1 MPPWLPRY
9 DLDIQL
15 QTDQHQVVV
24 KERVYWTNPHQTATD
39 KIVFNA
45 HAHYAP
51 PSKDVPFLAKML
63 EILRLSPK
71 DALDF
76 DGPPL
81 TVEAVYLCGVPSSP
95 SGVAGAES
103 SKPRRGA
110 ADTGRGFEDSAPATP
125 LGDEETQQTS
135 QALRFGYQHDNDT
148 ALEVLLPFAVGPG
161 QTVAIDLDFT
171 LRLPPKQGRWG
182 QWKGVT
188 FLAQWLPVVAFYDDK
203 GWQPTPFIPWH
214 QPFFNEAGI
223 YNVRVSL
230 PANQQLAASSA
241 IDKVQDLGNGLQQ
254 IDLAQTCVR
263 DFALFASADYQVYTG
278 QVDGTQI
285 RVLALPGHE
294 WYAEQMVKIAC
305 EAMPVYNK
313 WFGRYPYPQFTVVE
327 SYFGWNGNECGGLV
341 MIDERI
347 FALPHL
353 AHNFVDALLT
363 HEICHQ
369 WWYNL
374 VGTNGYAETW
384 MDEGLAVHFCH
395 KVMDEK
401 VGKNNTLLDWPK
413 GLGWLPNI
421 HRDDYRYFGMC
432 GAMGRGDLQPVV
444 QDMPG
449 FGHLVN
455 LMAMTYDRGGKI
467 VGMIEDRLGTAAF
480 LDFMKQVRCKYEY
493 RILRVADYQRELEAY
508 THRSW
513 KEFFE
518 NWLYRPGLCDWKFE
532 SVDIHPVNGSRLLG
546 MFCNRAEPQQ
556 ARIVLRQRGTCEDAT
571 VLGFCFGDQQEMWRI
586 PIDPCR
592 PELVLPE
599 CGGAQVHAD
608 GEGQVIVDITL
619 PCRPTQITIDP
630 DRVLLHKNPANNNWK
645 PECNFRF
652 TPVFTQLEEADVTNA
667 YDRWNVIVGP
677 WLYGAAYNDP
687 WYTRSPMFGVRAAA
701 YRTQEMDLGAYLAY
715 RTDDRNIV
723 AGVDGVWDHALFP
736 HMQFG
741 FNIERSL
748 TTIANGDPQTSR
760 GVIYGRYI
768 FMYSDSMYLPPFHYV
783 EAFGSIQ
790 SHNLPDPQ
798 PPEPGTNPFNEL
810 SLGGLHYH
818 LNYLTPYWDPEGGFA
833 LDATYEEGMPIFGEH
848 RWAELAFAQ
857 VSWVKSMPQWMGWTR
872 EMPGMAWLMDS
883 RWAFRLHGA
892 AALPE
897 DGRFFPLGGGDLFR
911 GYDNLQ
917 RQGNLNWIASVEWR
931 VPLWQDI
938 DYQVCDHI
946 ATAKNLY
953 LALFSDTGNAYVNGH
968 ALGPVAECLG
978 VGLRLDVSWFGLIE
992 RTMLGVDLAKTIN
1005 DSSPLQVWLRVQ
1017 HPF

>member
-1 MPPWLPRY
+1 MPPWLPHY
-9 DLDIQL
+9 DVDIQL

-24 KERVYWTNPHQTATD
+24 KQRVYWTNPHHTATD

-45 HAHYAP
+45 HAHYSP
-51 PSKDVPFLAKML
+51 PSSDVGFLAKML
-63 EILRLSPK
+63 EILRLAPK
-71 DALDF
+71 DALDLS
-76 DGPPL
+76 GPPL
-81 TVEAVYLCGVPSSP
+81 SVEAVHLVGGPSD
-95 SGVAGAES
+95 G
-103 SKPRRGA
+103 KPTA
-110 ADTGRGFEDSAPATP
+110 V
-125 LGDEETQQTS
+125 
-135 QALRFGYQHDNDT
+135 RFGYQQDNDT

-161 QTVAIDLDFT
+161 QAVAIDVDFT
-171 LRLPPKQGRWG
+171 LRLPQKQGRWG

-188 FLAQWLPVVAFYDDK
+188 FLAQWLPVVAFYDDH

-223 YNVRVSL
+223 YNVRVTL
-230 PANQQLAASSA
+230 PANQHLGASSA
-241 IDKVQDLGNGLQQ
+241 IQRVHDLGNGLQQ

-263 DFALFASADYQVYTG
+263 DYALFASPDYQVFTG
-278 QVDGTQI
+278 QVGDTTI
-285 RVLALPGHE
+285 RVLALPDHE
-294 WYAEQMVKIAC
+294 WYAQEMIKIAT
-305 EAMPVYNK
+305 EAIPIYSK
-313 WFGRYPYPQFTVVE
+313 WFGPYPYPQFTVVE

-395 KVMDEK
+395 KVMDQK
-401 VGKNNTLLDWPK
+401 VGKNNVLLDWPQ

-432 GAMGRGDLQPVV
+432 GAMGRGDLGPVV

-480 LDFMKQVRCKYEY
+480 LDFMKLVRCKYEY
-493 RILRVADYQRELEAY
+493 RILRVADYQHELEAY
-508 THRSW
+508 THHSW

-518 NWLYRPGLCDWKFE
+518 NWLYQPGLCDWCFA
-532 SVDIHPVNGSRLLG
+532 SVDMHAVPGSQAEAPCPDTGAMQR
-546 MFCNRAEPQQ
+546 FFRALCGWDRPQR

-571 VLGFCFGDQQEMWRI
+571 WLGFRFDDGDGYQLRI
-586 PIDPCR
+586 PIDPNR
-592 PELVLPE
+592 PEVILE
-599 CGGAQVHAD
+599 EYAAQVHTD
-608 GEGQVIVDITL
+608 GDGQVIVDITL
-619 PCRPTQITIDP
+619 PRRPTQITIDP
-630 DRVLLHKNPANNNWK
+630 DRVLLHKHPTNNTWK

-652 TPVFTQLEEADVTNA
+652 TPVFTQLEESDFTNS
-667 YDRWNVIVGP
+667 YDHWNVIAGP
-677 WLYGAAYNDP
+677 WLYGASYDDP
-687 WYTRSPMFGVRAAA
+687 WFTRSPMIGLRAAA
-701 YRTQEMDLGAYLAY
+701 YRTQELDLGSYLAY
-715 RTDDRNIV
+715 RTEDRNIV
-723 AGVDGVWDHALFP
+723 AGVDGVWDHVLFP

-741 FNIERSL
+741 FSIERSL
-748 TTIANGDPQTSR
+748 TTIDNGNPQTSR
-760 GVIYGRYI
+760 GVVYGRYV

-783 EAFGSIQ
+783 EAFASIQ
-790 SHNLPDPQ
+790 NHNLPDPQ
-798 PPEPGTNPFNEL
+798 TPEPGTDPFNDL
-810 SLGGLHYH
+810 STGGLHYH
-818 LNYLTPYWDPEGGFA
+818 LNYLTPYWDPEGGFQV
-833 LDATYEEGMPIFGEH
+833 DATYEQGVPIFGEH
-848 RWAELAFAQ
+848 RWAEMLFGQ
-857 VSWVKSMPQWMGWTR
+857 VSWVQPMPQWMAWTS
-872 EMPGMAWLMDS
+872 EVPGMSWLMDS

-931 VPLWQDI
+931 IPVWQDI
-938 DYQVCDHI
+938 NYQACDHI

-953 LALFSDTGNAYVNGH
+953 VALFSGNAYVNGH

-978 VGLRLDVSWFGLIE
+978 VGLRLDVAWFGLIE
-992 RTMLGVDLAKTIN
+992 RTMIGLDVAKTIN
-1005 DSSPLQVWLRVQ
+1005 DNTPVQ
-1017 HPF
+1017 FWFRITQPF